1 MSLLLFFAIY
11 FILDFIFLNIL
22 YLQIKIYYKPLT
34 YKDKETG
41 KIVDVHKLYEP
52 FQSKDELSY
61 WKMMIGGLIFFFRLN
76 SP

>member
-1 MSLLLFFAIY
+1 MSFLMILLIY

-22 YLQIKIYYKPLT
+22 YNLLKVYYRPLT

-52 FQSKDELSY
+52 FQA
-61 WKMMIGGLIFFFRLN
+61 
-76 SP
+76 